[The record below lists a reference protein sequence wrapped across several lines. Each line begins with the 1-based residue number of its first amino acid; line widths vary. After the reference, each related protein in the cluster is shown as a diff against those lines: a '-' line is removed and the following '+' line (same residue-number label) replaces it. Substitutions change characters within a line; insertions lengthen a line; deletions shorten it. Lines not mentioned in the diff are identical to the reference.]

1 MEKCDYVMV
10 KERIIVPDAVAVK
23 EQIVVPEAV
32 AVKETVSV
40 PVEVRIERMPA
51 YHPDPLWP
59 DLELTP
65 RSHVWLIAYTTGED
79 PDYDLTF
86 WIYDQVIEVDWGDG
100 TTEILNGREE
110 PGYHICRHKFKE
122 GTGTFDSH
130 GERFW
135 LVDLYVKEDNA
146 IYNAIDLSPV
156 NSNVK
161 SNSKV
166 RAVSINKNDLY
177 SHLILNW
184 AQNTAFNWIEYVRV
198 IGKHILKADILRSV
212 YLYEIRYDSEDI
224 EFDELPGN
232 TVSKLLGEY
241 PFDVFNYKNIKAYS
255 GALFSFLY
263 APNLLNYRYDLSKF
277 NFWGISNLF
286 EQNIVVTEVILPT
299 DSERV
304 WTSMMYTF
312 SGCNALRK
320 IVFPENRE
328 LFDYVNDLTSAFFG
342 CINLQEAINFPTT
355 IGRKAT
361 KLNANG
367 FNNCPKLSISFG
379 TSETKLN
386 VFSSSVSAI
395 YGLQFS
401 KDSPFGSQSGGAH
414 ININGSKFEYGAIME
429 VFEQLPDFS
438 GQSQRIINITNNPGT
453 HELTEEDIKVAT
465 DKNWQV
471 IGA

>member
-1 MEKCDYVMV
+1 MAECDCITVH
-10 KERIIVPDAVAVK
+10 ERVVVPD
-23 EQIVVPEAV
+23 AV

-40 PVEVRIERMPA
+40 PAITA
-51 YHPDPLWP
+51 YRARPPYRVDPEWP

-146 IYNAIDLSPV
+146 IYNGIDLSPV

-212 YLYEIRYDSEDI
+212 YLYEIRYDSENI

-255 GALFSFLY
+255 GALFSFVY

-304 WTSMMYTF
+304 WTSMGYTF

-328 LFDYVNDLTSAFFG
+328 LFDYVNDLVSAFSG

-471 IGA
+471 IGV

>member
-1 MEKCDYVMV
+1 MEKCNYVMV
-10 KERIIVPDAVAVK
+10 KERIIVPDVVAVK
-23 EQIVVPEAV
+23 EQIVVPDAV

-40 PVEVRIERMPA
+40 PAITA
-51 YHPDPLWP
+51 YRARPPYRVDPEWP

-212 YLYEIRYDSEDI
+212 YLYEIRYDSENI

-255 GALFSFLY
+255 GALFSFVY

-304 WTSMMYTF
+304 WTSMGYTF

-328 LFDYVNDLTSAFFG
+328 LFDYVNDLVSAFSG

-471 IGA
+471 IGV